1 MGINRL
7 VKSEDTLRACLAILQ
22 LDDSH
27 MGCASA
33 IITITPFNHVTLISG
48 GEEVYNKKD
57 ITVVNKL
64 AEVLL
69 PIFMPELTL
78 TRITG
83 INAQFTKDSPVEIS
97 VSRYGVEYDKTTL
110 LYNRYR
116 VVSIIRLFWNY

>member
-7 VKSEDTLRACLAILQ
+7 VKSEDTLRECLAIMQ

-27 MGCASA
+27 MKCASA
-33 IITITPFNHVTLISG
+33 ILTIVPFNHVTLISG
-48 GEEVYNKKD
+48 GDEVYNKKD

-64 AEVLL
+64 ADVVL

-83 INAQFTKDSPVEIS
+83 LTVRFTKDSPVEIS
-97 VSRYGVEYDKTTL
+97 VSRYGVEYD
-110 LYNRYR
+110 
-116 VVSIIRLFWNY
+116 